1 MPNTKKDAHQL
12 LTASQAA
19 KVLGVT
25 VGTLEVWRNIGRRGL
40 RHVRIGNRV
49 YYRRTDLEKF
59 HRSQ

>member
-1 MPNTKKDAHQL
+1 MLNTKKNAHQL

-59 HRSQ
+59 NGLQ